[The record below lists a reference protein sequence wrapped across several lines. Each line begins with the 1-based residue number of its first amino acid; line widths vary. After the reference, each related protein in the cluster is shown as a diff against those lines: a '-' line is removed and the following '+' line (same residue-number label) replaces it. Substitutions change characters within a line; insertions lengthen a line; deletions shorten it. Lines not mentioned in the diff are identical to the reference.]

1 MAGKRHDDQRRRAS
15 GLLGISVSLP
25 AIASVALRKR
35 GFVQAR
41 LATDWPAIVGEEIA
55 EKAIPQK
62 LVAPPKG
69 GARLHVRVES
79 AFAVELKHIEPQVLE
94 RINAFFGYRAVEKL
108 FLEHGAVPPRKKPR
122 PKILQAEPA
131 ANPLLERIEDAGL
144 RESLRRLGRAVG
156 AGRGPQL

>member
-1 MAGKRHDDQRRRAS
+1 MAGKQHDDQRRRAS
-15 GLLGISVSLP
+15 GLLSIAVDMP

-55 EKAIPQK
+55 EKALPQR
-62 LVAPPKG
+62 LVALPKG
-69 GARLHVRVES
+69 GAKLHVRVES

-108 FLEHGAVPPRKKPR
+108 FLEHGAVPPRKKLR
-122 PKILQAEPA
+122 PKILRAEPA
-131 ANPLLERIEDAGL
+131 ANPHLERIEDAGL

-156 AGRGPQL
+156 AGRGPQF